1 MKTRLALSTILTLA
15 LLAPAPAAAEPTS
28 KNSPWLEK
36 LLKRFPA
43 ADADGD
49 GVLTLAEAKAHREK
63 QIRARGDRP
72 RRPAGTIGPKPTH
85 PNVAYNA
92 HVRTKLDFWKAPAE
106 TPTPVIV
113 FIHGGGFRG
122 GDKSQASQRYGRMIK
137 ECLAKGVSFA
147 SVNYCMTGD
156 GVGLPHCLRD
166 SGRAIQFLRHNAATY
181 NIDPKR
187 IAAFGG
193 SAGAGTSMW
202 LGFHDDLA
210 DADSK
215 DPVERQ
221 STRLAACG
229 AFAGQCTYDF
239 QRWPELI
246 GPPPKADTSVVRSEF
261 LRIMGITGPADLDS
275 PKMKAIRADVDMVA
289 MLDAADA
296 PVFLFSAGPLTD
308 ATNRGHYIHHPR
320 HAVVVKAA
328 ADKAG
333 VDAELHLSAKDPTL
347 RGEKVNALLLKFF
360 FKHLDVKPA
369 PAKP

>member
-1 MKTRLALSTILTLA
+1 MKVRLALSAILTL
-15 LLAPAPAAAEPTS
+15 LFVVPAAAEPTS
-28 KNSPWLEK
+28 KDDARLQQI
-36 LLKRFPA
+36 LKRFPA
-43 ADADGD
+43 ADANGD
-49 GVLTLAEAKAHREK
+49 GVLTLTEAKAHREK
-63 QIRARGDRP
+63 RIRARGDRP
-72 RRPAGTIGPKPTH
+72 RRPAAAIGPKPTH
-85 PNVAYNA
+85 PNVAYDD
-92 HVRTKLDFWKAPAE
+92 HVRTKLDFWKAPAK

-122 GDKSQASQRYGRMIK
+122 GDKSQAGQRYGKMITR
-137 ECLAKGVSFA
+137 CLAAGVSFA
-147 SVNYCMTGD
+147 SVNYCLTGD

-166 SGRAIQFLRHNAATY
+166 SGRAIQFLRHKADEY

-246 GPPPKADTSVVRSEF
+246 GPPPRQDKQLVRSEF
-261 LRIMGITGPADLDS
+261 LRIMGMTGPVDMDS
-275 PKMKAIRADVDMVA
+275 PKMKAARADVDMVA

-296 PVFLFSAGPLTD
+296 PVFLFSSGPLAD

-333 VDAELHLSAKDPTL
+333 VPAELHLTAKDPTL
-347 RGEKVNALLLKFF
+347 RGEKVNNLLQKFF
-360 FKHLDVKPA
+360 FKHLNVKPA
-369 PAKP
+369 PAKE